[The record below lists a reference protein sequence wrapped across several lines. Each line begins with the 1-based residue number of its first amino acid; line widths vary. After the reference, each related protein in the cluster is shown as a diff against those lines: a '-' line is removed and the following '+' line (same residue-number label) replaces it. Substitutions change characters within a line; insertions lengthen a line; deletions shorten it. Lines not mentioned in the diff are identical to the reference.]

1 MVAGSLSIMPPAADA
16 ADFDRQL
23 EQDHDSLGLVVPGIT
38 RLDMEWQDAR
48 VAFSNLQRGYFTPD
62 EDDWAR
68 RLILTYRN
76 SRQSLWEII
85 YRYER
90 YSEVADPSRQLRA
103 FLLCIGSGL
112 TLMSKSLK
120 LIQAY
125 ERVPL
130 VRAKLNEPD
139 ARFGLE
145 AGFFDEILRA
155 YTSLGNYHKFGKA
168 LWFWRSRRRQIQR
181 LVETRPDEWRWLVEL
196 IRTERKVVGRRLG
209 QVLWSRLRYDWSA
222 FWRTTFAPV
231 RKTRYGL
238 QSLIAGACSGIRTTL
253 HYQPGLTPGML
264 RSLRPLLRPGDVL
277 LIRAERKLTSAI
289 LPGFWA
295 HSALFIGGEQDLV
308 PLGLAG
314 HPHCE
319 KHLGTV
325 QEHSAGL
332 GSVIEAVAPR
342 VRINALEKSLHADHV
357 AVLRP
362 ALPESDFRAAIADAF
377 SHLGKPYDYEFDFNV
392 TTRLVCTEI
401 IYRIYHNR
409 GAIRFPLTRRVGRY
423 TLTGDDIAGLVLNT
437 LASSSDPKTAPFQ
450 IISLALKIGAGD
462 SQIIP
467 SNDAPGAMRRLLEG
481 WRPAKMKKGGED

>member
-1 MVAGSLSIMPPAADA
+1 MPSVADE
-16 ADFDRQL
+16 ADFDQEL
-23 EQDHDSLGLVVPGIT
+23 EQDHDTLGLVVPGIT
-38 RLDMEWQDAR
+38 RLDMEWQEAR
-48 VAFSNLQRGYFTPD
+48 VAFSNLQRGYFTPE
-62 EDDWAR
+62 EDDWTR
-68 RLILTYRN
+68 RMVLTYRN
-76 SRQSLWEII
+76 YRQSLWEII

-90 YSEVADPSRQLRA
+90 YSEVADPGRQLRA

-139 ARFGLE
+139 AKFGLE

-155 YTSLGNYHKFGKA
+155 YTSLGNYRKFGKA

-181 LVETRPDEWRWLVEL
+181 LVESRPDEWRWLVEL
-196 IRTERKVVGRRLG
+196 IRTEKEVVGRRLG

-238 QSLIAGACSGIRTTL
+238 QSLIARACSGIRTTL
-253 HYQPGLTPGML
+253 HYEPGLTPAVLQTL
-264 RSLRPLLRPGDVL
+264 RPSLRAGDIL
-277 LIRAERKLTSAI
+277 LIRAERKLTSAL
-289 LPGFWA
+289 LPSFWA
-295 HSALFIGGEQDLV
+295 HSALFIGGERELV
-308 PLGLAG
+308 PLGLAD

-319 KHLGTV
+319 KHFDTV

-362 ALPESDFRAAIADAF
+362 TLPDAEMREAIAEAF

-423 TLTGDDIAGLVLNT
+423 TLTGDDIASLVLNT
-437 LASSSDPKTAPFQ
+437 LATSPDPQAAPFQ
-450 IISLALKIGAGD
+450 IVSLVLKIGDAD
-462 SQIIP
+462 SQVIP
-467 SNDAPGAMRRLLEG
+467 GSETPGAMRRLLEG
-481 WRPAKMKKGGED
+481 WRPAKMLKAAGD